1 MTMTDVQTRLTKCF
15 AAVFPALPPMDMP
28 SATMESVDGWDSLAS
43 VTLLTVVE
51 EEFATTIEP
60 EELEHLLSFQAY
72 LRYLTG
78 QRAAVN
84 AG

>member
-1 MTMTDVQTRLTKCF
+1 MPMTDVHPRLTKCF
-15 AAVFPALPPMDMP
+15 AAVFPTLPPADMP
-28 SATMESVDGWDSLAS
+28 AATMESIAGWDSLAS

-60 EELEHLLSFQAY
+60 EELENLQSFEAY

-78 QRAAVN
+78 QPAAVN
-84 AG
+84 AR